1 MRFFS
6 NHKTVKQQVLQPL
19 FQNQHRFVLLSPH
32 FQRMFQ
38 YSGEDQKMAN
48 EDSINF
54 HLNSFVEN
62 LKDT

>member
-6 NHKTVKQQVLQPL
+6 NHKTVKQQMLQPL

-38 YSGEDQKMAN
+38 SSGEGQKMAN

-54 HLNSFVEN
+54 HLNFFVEN
-62 LKDT
+62 LKGT